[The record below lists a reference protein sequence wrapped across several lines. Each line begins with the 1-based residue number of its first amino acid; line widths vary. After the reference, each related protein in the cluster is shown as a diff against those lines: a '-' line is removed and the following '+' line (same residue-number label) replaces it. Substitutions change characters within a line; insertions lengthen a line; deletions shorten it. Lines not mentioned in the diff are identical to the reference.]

1 VDPQARAAIAPSAI
15 EDRWILSRL
24 QRARTEVGERIERYD
39 FSHAALG
46 VYDFIYAELCD
57 WYLELVK
64 PRLRAREADLAPT
77 LLFVLTETL
86 GLAHPLIPFETE
98 EIYAHIPGSEGL
110 LAARMAGPAWPVD
123 EAAETAIDR
132 VIGAV
137 QAMRA
142 WRDTAE
148 VKPGATVRARLHA
161 TGYEETLEHL
171 VRLARLDLA
180 GAAPNGAD
188 AEASAPSRADGSA
201 EIVATV
207 PIPGGTIEVLAGGEL
222 DLEAASRRLEQRRA
236 KLAEEIQRAQRK
248 LGNDGFVAKA
258 PPQVVDAERAKLERL
273 QAELAAL

>member
-1 VDPQARAAIAPSAI
+1 
-15 EDRWILSRL
+15 SRL
-24 QRARTEVGERIERYD
+24 ERARTEVGERIERYD

-98 EIYAHIPGSEGL
+98 EIYGHIPGSEGL
-110 LAARMAGPAWPVD
+110 LAARSAGPSAPVD
-123 EAAETAIDR
+123 EAAESAIDR
-132 VIGAV
+132 VIAAV

-148 VKPGATVRARLHA
+148 VKPGATVRARLRA

-180 GAAPNGAD
+180 GAPAGAAD
-188 AEASAPSRADGSA
+188 AGRSAPDGAEGSG

-207 PIPGGTIEVLAGGEL
+207 PIPGGAIEILAGGEL
-222 DLEAASRRLEQRRA
+222 DLEAASRRLARRRA
-236 KLAEEIQRAQRK
+236 KLAEEIQRAERK

-258 PPQVVDAERAKLERL
+258 PPQVVDAEREKLRRL
-273 QAELAAL
+273 QEELAAL